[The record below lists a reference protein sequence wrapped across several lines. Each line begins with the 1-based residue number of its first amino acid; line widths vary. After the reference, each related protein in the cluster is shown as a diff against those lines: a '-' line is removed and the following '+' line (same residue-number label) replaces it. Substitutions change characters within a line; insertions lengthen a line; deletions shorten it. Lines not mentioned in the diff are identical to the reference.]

1 MIRPGTYRATNRSL
15 WPPAQVI
22 KICIYPATSRILGS
36 PPARPLYKTVRMYLV
51 PVLRRSLPMLLF
63 AALIA
68 NTATLWAQPDEQ
80 PKALL
85 TGQASLTGD
94 FYSLDSSPGEFL
106 QPRRPS
112 SLVRLVVTPTLTYGD
127 LKLPL
132 TLVLASTQT
141 NVTTPRAPDQ
151 SLTQFIQNPMNRLSF
166 SPEYKWVTVNLGT
179 HIPRYSELTTG
190 SQSAFGAG
198 IDLHPGSFRFTA
210 FRGTSQRAI
219 EPDSVN
225 RIVGAYA
232 RRILAGRMAVGSE
245 DGVLFGLNAVRV
257 EDDTTSI
264 TPQLRGGLLPQEGI
278 TGSADIDMKI
288 AKKITL
294 KAEFAGSAFS
304 RNLRS
309 PEIADAEVVSPIMT
323 VRESTRLD
331 YGARAELDYTEQTWG
346 ATATARYLGDGFVPL
361 GYPYAQ
367 SDLAEISIAPRAQLL
382 DNKLL
387 LNGTLGYR
395 VNNLQ
400 NTSLATSNQIIG
412 TLNATARIGK
422 SLMISGNYTNFGF
435 ESTLDQDTL
444 KIKTVTQSF
453 TLSPTLILQGESA
466 TNSISLS
473 FSLSDFTEDN
483 TLTSLQSVNDMLSLV
498 GSWSLSMR
506 SIPFSST
513 ATASYV
519 QNNLAL
525 GTLKIFAGSLSGSY
539 RLLSGDLTPSLRLSW
554 SQNSIGSASPDNQLG
569 LRLALAWRMLK
580 SVTLNL
586 SGSATRHEYGDIRP
600 GASYTEYLLRTGITT
615 RF

>member
-1 MIRPGTYRATNRSL
+1 MVRPGTYRGTNQSS
-15 WPPAQVI
+15 QQSTHDI
-22 KICIYPATSRILGS
+22 KICIAPITSRILGGF
-36 PPARPLYKTVRMYLV
+36 PTHPLFETVRMHLV
-51 PVLRRSLPMLLF
+51 LVLRRSLPMLLF

-68 NTATLWAQPDEQ
+68 NTVSLWAQSDE
-80 PKALL
+80 KTKTSL
-85 TGQASLTGD
+85 TGQATLTGD
-94 FYSLDSSPGEFL
+94 FYSLESSPDEFI

-112 SLVRLVVTPTLTYGD
+112 SLVRFVLTPTLTYGD
-127 LKLPL
+127 LRLPL

-166 SPEYKWVTVNLGT
+166 SPEYKWIRVNLGT
-179 HIPRYSELTTG
+179 HIPRYSELSTG
-190 SQSAFGAG
+190 SQSVFGAG
-198 IDLHPGSFRFTA
+198 IDLHPGPFRFALFT
-210 FRGTSQRAI
+210 GTSQRAI
-219 EPDSVN
+219 EPDSAS

-232 RRILAGRMAVGSE
+232 RRTIAGRMAVGSE
-245 DGVLFGLNAVRV
+245 DGVLFGINAVRV
-257 EDDTTSI
+257 KDDTTSI
-264 TPQLRGGLLPQEGI
+264 APQSRGGLLPQEGI

-288 AKKITL
+288 AKKITF

-309 PEIADAEVVSPIMT
+309 PEIADAEAAAPIMT

-331 YGARAELDYTEQTWG
+331 YGARAELEYAERTWG
-346 ATATARYLGDGFVPL
+346 ATAVARYLGDGFVPL

-382 DNKLL
+382 NNKLL

-412 TLNATARIGK
+412 TLNATARVGK
-422 SLMISGNYTNFGF
+422 NLMISGNYTNFGF

-453 TLSPTLILQGESA
+453 GIVPTLILQGESA
-466 TNSISLS
+466 THSISLA
-473 FSLSDFTEDN
+473 FNLSDFTEDN

-525 GTLKIFAGSLSGSY
+525 GSLKIFAGSLSGSY
-539 RLLSGDLTPSLRLSW
+539 RLFNGDLTPSLRLSW
-554 SQNSIGSASPDNQLG
+554 SRNSIGSASPDNQLG
-569 LRLALAWRMLK
+569 LRLALAWRMLDP
-580 SVTLNL
+580 VTLNV